1 MKKCFEVMTQD
12 PACCLPT
19 DLVSKAAA
27 LMKKENVGSIPVI
40 ESEQT
45 RRLIGIVTDR
55 DLALTVVA
63 DGRDAKST
71 HVADVMTQNVV
82 TCLVNDDV
90 QTALDA
96 MADYRLRRI
105 PVVDDDNQIVG
116 IIAQAD
122 VATRVD
128 QPRETAEVVKEISQP
143 TSL

>member
-12 PACCLPT
+12 PTCCLPT

-55 DLALTVVA
+55 DLALNVVA

-71 HVADVMTQNVV
+71 HVADVMTHNVV

-96 MADYRLRRI
+96 MADY
-105 PVVDDDNQIVG
+105 
-116 IIAQAD
+116 
-122 VATRVD
+122 
-128 QPRETAEVVKEISQP
+128 
-143 TSL
+143 